1 MAYSLDSQ
9 QKVWILSKFGFR
21 KKSKIWDFFRH
32 TKAMHLLEAGVNLFY
47 IKDFLGHEDI
57 STTEVYA
64 KASIETQRAALEKH
78 SIVTAPSTPSWAT
91 DTDTLEWLKSFGKQQ

>member
-1 MAYSLDSQ
+1 MYGDAAWGSVES
-9 QKVWILSKFGFR
+9 G
-21 KKSKIWDFFRH
+21 KKRYIFLQWPCRNLHK
-32 TKAMHLLEAGVNLFY
+32 GNLFY